1 MRIPAIPPRASRAA
15 VAPSPGRVWLAGCLT
30 VILSLA
36 LLLAPR
42 LGHAAAAAT
51 DAEVIGKWIT
61 DRNDPAGDYAIAAGP
76 SAGSLR
82 VMVPAKA
89 LGRKA
94 GETVVLKRTG
104 PGEFTTPT
112 GGAIWAKLTVN
123 KPRHATFQMKQD
135 DKKSFGIIYILLE
148 KP

>member
-1 MRIPAIPPRASRAA
+1 MPRTASRAA
-15 VAPSPGRVWLAGCLT
+15 VAPSPARAWLAGCLT

-36 LLLAPR
+36 LLLAPG
-42 LGHAAAAAT
+42 LGHAAVAAS
-51 DAEVIGKWIT
+51 DADVIGKWIV
-61 DRNDPAGDYAIAAGP
+61 DKNDPANDYAIAAGP

-82 VMVPAKA
+82 VTVPAKA
-89 LGRKA
+89 VGRKV
-94 GETVVLKRTG
+94 GETVVLKRIG
-104 PGEFTTPT
+104 PGEFATPT
-112 GGAIWAKLTVN
+112 GGAIWAKLTVD